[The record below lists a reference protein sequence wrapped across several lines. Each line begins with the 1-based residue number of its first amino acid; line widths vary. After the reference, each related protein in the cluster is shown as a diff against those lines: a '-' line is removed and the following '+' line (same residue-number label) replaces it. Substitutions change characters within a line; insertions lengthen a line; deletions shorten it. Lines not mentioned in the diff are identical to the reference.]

1 MALKISL
8 KPDEKIIINQAI
20 IVNGKHKTDFYLEN
34 HCAVLR
40 TKDLLTEKEATS
52 PSRVLYYLIQL
63 HYLAADNLTER
74 MDQITKLIGDIQN
87 AAKSLTPL
95 LEDVLLEIKN
105 DNLYKAL
112 KNCDRLIQRE
122 SEILEHAS

>member
-8 KPDEKIIINQAI
+8 KPDEKIIINQAV
-20 IVNGKHKTDFYLEN
+20 IVNGKHKSDLYLEN
-34 HCAVLR
+34 KCAVLR
-40 TKDLLTEKEATS
+40 MKDLITEKEATS

-74 MDQITKLIGDIQN
+74 KEQITKLVSDIQN
-87 AAKSLTPL
+87 AARSLTPL
-95 LEDVLLEIKN
+95 LQEVTNEIDK

-112 KNCDRLIQRE
+112 KNCDKLIQRE